1 MSIFSKAYK
10 YLTLRRERHKGTMTY
25 LTSLESNSRIKELTK
40 RKRTVFGNQEYFFI
54 NLCFICLLN
63 SLQFVWTGI

>member
-10 YLTLRRERHKGTMTY
+10 YLKLRRERHKAYKGTMTY

-40 RKRTVFGNQEYFFI
+40 RKRTVF
-54 NLCFICLLN
+54 
-63 SLQFVWTGI
+63 